1 MATTPTS
8 NRFFEWIRGLALDRQ
23 PGWIGGVCAGI
34 AARIGIDPV
43 IVRGIAVVIAVL
55 GGPVV
60 LLYAVA
66 WLLLPTREG
75 SIHLQ
80 NLTRGVLD
88 RAVPGIVVLF
98 LLALLPLTQGFW
110 YLGSAFWSDPYG
122 YGSLG
127 ASIGRAIWTLAL
139 IVVGIWFVIWIARR
153 NGRGMD
159 AGTTRSAAGPAAS
172 TAGPGTSADTLASGE
187 PAAAASASAAAVSAA
202 AVSAAG
208 PATSAAFADG
218 PATSAAFADGTT
230 AAAASTVLPD
240 LRPEPPVALSPD
252 PTSDELADWKNRQ
265 AEWKLRFDAWKRE
278 QAAVTREQRLARVAE
293 ARERANSN
301 ATERTER
308 VRQRRAANPRL
319 RPGIV
324 AIALGIA
331 LLAGGIAAL
340 STEGSRWSGATV
352 TVGFAA
358 ATIVIGVTMI
368 IAGAF
373 RRRVGFLGF
382 IVALLTVV
390 TLTTAFLPTD
400 RAMLMSGANIP
411 YGTAGRYAMVEG
423 TLSIGYNELTAAA
436 QNGGVIDI
444 WKGHGDTWIDLPAGT
459 AVRLEATTLGGRA
472 YANTAVEDS
481 DGNFTT
487 QVTQLISTTLADGTQ
502 RYEQTLGAGKRHV
515 TIRIWQGGGSINV
528 EDRTATLTQEEENK

>member
-23 PGWIGGVCAGI
+23 PGWIGGVCTGI

-75 SIHLQ
+75 SIHLE

-122 YGSLG
+122 FGSFG
-127 ASIGRAIWTLAL
+127 ASVGRAIWTLAL

-159 AGTTRSAAGPAAS
+159 AGTTRSAADSAAGAAAS
-172 TAGPGTSADTLASGE
+172 TAGPATSADTAAPGE
-187 PAAAASASAAAVSAA
+187 AGTSPAAAAAAASAAA
-202 AVSAAG
+202 
-208 PATSAAFADG
+208 T
-218 PATSAAFADGTT
+218 
-230 AAAASTVLPD
+230 STVLPD
-240 LRPEPPVALSPD
+240 LRPEPPIALSPD

-278 QAAVTREQRLARVAE
+278 QAAATREQRLARVAE

-411 YGTAGRYAMVEG
+411 YGTSGRYAMVEG
-423 TLSIGYNELTAAA
+423 TLSIGYNDLTAAA
-436 QNGGVIDI
+436 QNGGIIDI

-459 AVRLEATTLGGRA
+459 AVRLEATTIGGIA

-487 QVTQLISTTLADGTQ
+487 EVTQLISTSRADGTQ